1 MSILLSSARRK
12 HGVLRVDVMQVSRP
26 LLAAASPEHTRRA
39 IRSTHAFPVSASISV
54 PLTEDVDVSL
64 HRRSK
69 RSKRWIARLAWFRVG
84 RDAKRWRVH
93 LTPGIRVNGT
103 AKRQGMIDVALD
115 LEQDVLATRV
125 RVRTASVSAI
135 Y

>member
-26 LLAAASPEHTRRA
+26 LHAAASPEHTHHA

-54 PLTEDVDVSL
+54 PLTEDIDVSL

-69 RSKRWIARLAWFRVG
+69 RSKRWKARLVWLRVG

-93 LTPGIRVNGT
+93 LIPGMRVNGT
-103 AKRQGMIDVALD
+103 AKRQGMNDVALD

>member
-26 LLAAASPEHTRRA
+26 LHAAASPEHTHHA
-39 IRSTHAFPVSASISV
+39 IRSTHAFPVSASIAV
-54 PLTEDVDVSL
+54 PLTEDVVVSL
-64 HRRSK
+64 HCRPK
-69 RSKRWIARLAWFRVG
+69 RSKRWKARLVWLRVG

-93 LTPGIRVNGT
+93 LIPGMRVNGT
-103 AKRQGMIDVALD
+103 AKRQGMNDVALD

-125 RVRTASVSAI
+125 RLQTASVSAI